1 MASRVFDTADG
12 MKNRECDFG
21 QGRWKARDGRLWFA
35 TVAGV
40 AVIDPAR
47 LASHSEPARVHI
59 APLVVDGDEQEGPAP
74 TLDYGNRRIEFRFVG
89 LSLSAPSRVRYR
101 YRLEGFDPDWVD
113 GGDSRTAQYTSLP
126 PGPYR
131 FHVIASNG
139 DAVWSP
145 DAAPLAFTVASP
157 IWRRPWFAL
166 TLFGLTIVAVL
177 TVAQVRVA
185 RLRRAQAMQADFS
198 RQLISSQE
206 TERKRLAGE
215 LHDGLGQQLLI
226 IGNWARLALDAPPAS
241 DQPRSSLQMIT
252 ETATESIREIRAL
265 TRELQP
271 CNIEYV
277 GLSEALD
284 TMLQRMG
291 DASGVIFATDI
302 EPVDELLP
310 ADGGINLYRIVQ
322 EAANN
327 VVKHAQASRAQ
338 VTLKR
343 RPHSLHLSIADDGR
357 GLPPGAW
364 PARAEAAESGC
375 AAWLPGRACSAAAI
389 RSSRSREPGRR

>member
-1 MASRVFDTADG
+1 LADCLETLRLPG
-12 MKNRECDFG
+12 DRLPDCPVIHAEM
-21 QGRWKARDGRLWFA
+21 DG
-35 TVAGV
+35 
-40 AVIDPAR
+40 
-47 LASHSEPARVHI
+47 S
-59 APLVVDGDEQEGPAP
+59 
-74 TLDYGNRRIEFRFVG
+74 RRIEFRFVG

-101 YRLEGFDPDWVD
+101 YRLEGFDPDWID
-113 GGDSRTAQYTSLP
+113 GSDSRTAHYTNIP

-145 DAAPLAFTVASP
+145 DAAPLAFTIASP
-157 IWRRPWFAL
+157 IWHRPWFAA
-166 TLFGLTIVAVL
+166 TLFGLTIVGVLAVG
-177 TVAQVRVA
+177 QVRVA
-185 RLRRAQAMQADFS
+185 RSRRAQAIQAEFS

-206 TERKRLAGE
+206 NERKRLAGE
-215 LHDGLGQQLLI
+215 LHDGIGQQLLI

-252 ETATESIREIRAL
+252 DTATESIREVRAL
-265 TRELQP
+265 TQELQP
-271 CNIEYV
+271 YNIEYL

-302 EPVDELLP
+302 EPVDELLS
-310 ADGGINLYRIVQ
+310 ADWGINLYRIVQ

-343 RPHSLHLSIADDGR
+343 HPHSLHLSIADDGR
-357 GLPPGAW
+357 GLPPGALAGSSGGGGFGMRSLAARTRLLGGRHQVESKPGAGTTITVEIPIG
-364 PARAEAAESGC
+364 PARDSHG
-375 AAWLPGRACSAAAI
+375 S
-389 RSSRSREPGRR
+389 